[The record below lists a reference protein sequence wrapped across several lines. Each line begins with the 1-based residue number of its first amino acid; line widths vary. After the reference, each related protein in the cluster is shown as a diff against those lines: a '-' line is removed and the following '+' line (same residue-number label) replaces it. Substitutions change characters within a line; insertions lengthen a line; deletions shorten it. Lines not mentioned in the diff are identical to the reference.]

1 MVSPSQIFNLLD
13 APCIKLAV
21 NRMSEIVNQ
30 QRRIY
35 LDQAATS
42 WPKSTAVIIA
52 VQEYLVQCGAAGGRG
67 QYHSARTAQQW
78 IDRAR
83 LAIAQLI
90 HADDASSIALVSSGT
105 HALNEALH
113 GCLKPGDHVITTA
126 IEHNS
131 LLRPLNRLRA
141 AGMIEFDVVGCDPN
155 GWIDPDDIFRLWRN
169 NTRLVAVNHASNVTG
184 AVQRID
190 AIGQQVR
197 ARDGLFL
204 VDAAQTLGYLPID
217 VQASHVDYLA
227 APVHK
232 GVGAILGTGILYGS
246 SRCRNAHRPLMAGGT
261 GTASETLEPE
271 LVWPSKVEVGNLNL
285 PGIVSIA
292 VAAER
297 FRGMDWKERREK
309 IESQLLRYQNGLSQ
323 IEGLKIIGPRVKSSV
338 EEELRQVGV
347 ISLVAEKIAATELA
361 AILDSHFG
369 IEVRSGFHCAAA
381 IHHYLGTET
390 EGTVRISFGPER
402 DIEAEQFFL
411 EAIQQILISF

>member
-1 MVSPSQIFNLLD
+1 MVSRSQIFSLLN

-30 QRRIY
+30 QKRIY

-42 WPKSTAVIIA
+42 WPKPTAVLNA

-67 QYHSARTAQQW
+67 QYHSARIAQQW
-78 IDRAR
+78 IERAR

-131 LLRPLNRLRA
+131 LLRPLSRLRA
-141 AGMIEFDVVGCDPN
+141 AGMIEFDVVGCDHN
-155 GWIDPDDIFRLWRN
+155 GWIDPDDIFHLWRN

-190 AIGQQVR
+190 TIGKQVR

-217 VQASHVDYLA
+217 VQSSCVDYLA
-227 APVHK
+227 APAHK
-232 GVGAILGTGILYGS
+232 GVGAILGTGILYGA
-246 SRCRNAHRPLMAGGT
+246 SRCRGAHRPLMAGGT
-261 GTASETLEPE
+261 GTVSETLDPE
-271 LVWPSKVEVGNLNL
+271 LKWPSKIEVGNLNL
-285 PGIVSIA
+285 PGIVSVA

-297 FRGMDWKERREK
+297 FRGIDWKDQCQK

-323 IEGLKIIGPRVKSSV
+323 IEGLKIVGPKVSNSSDDRF
-338 EEELRQVGV
+338 RQVGV
-347 ISLVAEKIAATELA
+347 ISLVAEKIAVTELA

-369 IEVRSGFHCAAA
+369 IEVRSGYHCAAA
-381 IHHYLGTET
+381 IHHYLGTDT